1 MIVLSEVQLNTT
13 SIVFEGAVDERCVI
27 VTVTDGDDT
36 NMDNRSY
43 NLVLERAT
51 QMSSV
56 PVEIYPN
63 TVSILVIDNDTPG
76 NMAAIKTLLIDAL
89 ILNTRNQF

>member
-1 MIVLSEVQLNTT
+1 MIVSSEVQLNTT
-13 SIVFEGAVDERCVI
+13 SIVFEGAVGERCVI
-27 VTVTDGDDT
+27 ITVTDDD
-36 NMDNRSY
+36 NMNMGNSSY
-43 NLVLERAT
+43 DLVLGEVS

-56 PVEIYPN
+56 PVLVYPN
-63 TVSILVIDNDTPG
+63 TVSILIIDDDTPG